1 MNKTIYFCLSFIVV
15 IFSGYTSHSQTISAA
30 TSVFDTTLCEDVGTT
45 ISVAGC
51 VSGLT
56 VKTWFGDGTNTIT
69 PVSCSGASGSAT
81 FSHVYASSGTH
92 TIKHVLY
99 SGVTPIDS
107 LTESRT
113 IFYCSDVYL
122 RTFVDAN
129 TNCLY
134 DHGIDFWI
142 NKPSKFQ
149 VDSAGIPI
157 DTIDVYS
164 GAIYTTYGAPG
175 TIYAYRIL
183 SPPYGA
189 LTTACP
195 VSGVI
200 YDTVPYSISSTYF
213 LRDKYLAFHCSTT
226 PGFDLDIVA
235 GFQPALIGSAANTAN
250 IFIFNSSC
258 TTTPA
263 TVKFEYSPKF
273 TFGSIQP
280 VTTSYTVAGTSVTF
294 DAGIVSSN
302 SIKFF
307 SVKLNPVGTLMV
319 GDTVNSKFT
328 ISPIT
333 GDTNPTNNIVT
344 RCDNILGAWDPN
356 HKSVSPS
363 GDITGGTELEYMLE
377 FENDGTDFAYNIH
390 IMDTLSNYLD
400 IYTLKG
406 GVSSHNVNLIQLN
419 NGSNNIL
426 KFDFPNIMLPDT
438 THHPVE
444 QCRGMVTFSIKAKSP
459 LTPGTTIA
467 NRVGIYFDTNPAVMT
482 NTVYSMVPFPTSLQN
497 SHLMQVELYPNPVNN
512 KFTLKTDGNEY
523 KATLYNITG
532 QTISTY
538 NILKNETQISTDQ
551 LTPGI
556 YYVVLKGATGSKAIK
571 FEKQ

>member
-92 TIKHVLY
+92 TIKHVLNI
-99 SGVTPIDS
+99 SSTSLDS

-113 IFYCSDVYL
+113 IFYCGNLYL
-122 RTFVDAN
+122 KTYIDLNGNCVKDAGDYWPLG
-129 TNCLY
+129 T
-134 DHGIDFWI
+134 
-142 NKPSKFQ
+142 STFQ

-157 DTIDVYS
+157 DTINVGTGTLYN
-164 GAIYTTYGAPG
+164 TYGGPG
-175 TIYAYRIL
+175 TIYTYHIL
-183 SPPYGA
+183 SSPFSS

-195 VSGVI
+195 ISGVI
-200 YDTVPYSISSTYF
+200 NDTIPLSITSGYY
-213 LRDKYLAFHCSTT
+213 LRQKYLGFHCTT
-226 PGFDLDIVA
+226 TSGFDLDLHTT
-235 GFQPALIGSAANTAN
+235 FQPALTGDAGNKAN
-250 IFIFNSSC
+250 IYVFNSSC
-258 TTTPA
+258 TSVPA
-263 TVKFEYSPKF
+263 TVKFEFSPKYS
-273 TFGSIQP
+273 FGAISP
-280 VTTSYTVAGTSVTF
+280 ASTSYTVTGSSVTF
-294 DAGIVSSN
+294 DAGAVSGN
-302 SIKFF
+302 AIKHFI
-307 SVKLNPVGTLMV
+307 VKLNPVIALTV
-319 GDTVNSKFT
+319 GDTINTKFT
-328 ISPIT
+328 VTPIT
-333 GDTNPTNNIVT
+333 GDTDPANNVVV
-344 RCDNILGAWDPN
+344 RCDNVIGACDPN
-356 HKSVSPS
+356 RKSVTPN
-363 GDITGGTELEYMLE
+363 GDISGGTELEYILE
-377 FENDGTDFAYNIH
+377 FENDGNDLAYNIH
-390 IMDTLSNYLD
+390 ILDTLSNHLD
-400 IYTLKG
+400 IGTFKG
-406 GVSSHNVNLIQLN
+406 GISTHKMDILQLN
-419 NGSNNIL
+419 NGSSNIL

-538 NILKNETQISTDQ
+538 NIMKNETQISTDQ